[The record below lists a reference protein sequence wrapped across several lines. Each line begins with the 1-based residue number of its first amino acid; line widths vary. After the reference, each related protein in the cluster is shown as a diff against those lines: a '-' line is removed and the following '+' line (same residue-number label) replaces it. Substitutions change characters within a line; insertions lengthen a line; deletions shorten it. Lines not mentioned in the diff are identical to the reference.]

1 MLRKASHIIFSALL
15 LIATVGMT
23 ISKHYCGGNHVSTSF
38 FVEAKSCCD
47 SGGCCQNE
55 TETFQLDEDFSVSS
69 IIEVPETAHSEI
81 ISVALVLLEKTFEEN
96 ENKSEFIISDLPPPP
111 KIQTS
116 LSKKQLYLL

>member
-1 MLRKASHIIFSALL
+1 
-15 LIATVGMT
+15 MT

-47 SGGCCQNE
+47 TGGCCQNE